1 METPCTEEA
10 CSTSWRGGAGGCP
23 RLGAEPADYPNGRC
37 ASSWPSR
44 PAAPPTSWRARSRQK
59 LSERFKQ
66 NFLID
71 NKPGGGGN
79 IGTEMAA
86 RAAPDG
92 YTLIVNSVGP
102 MAVNP
107 RCTRS

>member
-1 METPCTEEA
+1 VRILVAFT
-10 CSTSWRGGAGGCP
+10 AGG
-23 RLGAEPADYPNGRC
+23 
-37 ASSWPSR
+37 
-44 PAAPPTSWRARSRQK
+44 TSDVLARATAQK
-59 LSERFKQ
+59 LTERFKQ
-66 NFLID
+66 NFLVD

-107 RCTRS
+107 TLYPRS